1 MNINLSTDSFSGQG
15 EIHQLIC
22 TLDWS
27 KTLLGPPSQWPQ
39 SLRTAVSIILNSR
52 YPMFI
57 WWGEEYINL
66 YNEAYRPI
74 LGTRK
79 HPQFFGQSA
88 KDCWAEVWDV
98 VGLLAESVLH
108 TGQPTWSENLMLI
121 MHRSGYTEETYFT
134 FSYSPITDESGGV
147 GGIFCAVTETT
158 EQIIGERRL
167 QTLREIAT
175 ATTDAKTVEIACQRA
190 IEAIAS
196 NNMDIPFALLYR
208 IQDGKQA
215 YLAGTAGIEPNHP
228 IALSPINLTENSDPW
243 ELNLVNQTG
252 ETLLLEDLNTR
263 FDSLPMGVWD
273 EPPQAAMVIPLT
285 QKPQS
290 QLAGFLILGISP
302 RRAFDDSYRGFFDLI
317 ANQVAIAIANA
328 QAYEA
333 ERQRSEALAELNR
346 AKTAFFSNISHEFRT
361 PLTLILGSL
370 EETLLSPNSLNLDQQ
385 EQLQV
390 AKRNSLRLL
399 KLVNTLLD
407 FSSLEAER
415 FQAVYEPTD
424 LSRFTTELASMFRS
438 AIERAGMQLII
449 DCPPLPELIYIDRE
463 MWEKIVLNLLSNAFK
478 FTFKGKITVSLRW
491 MGDHVQL
498 NVQDTGIGIRS
509 KDIPHVFERFH
520 RVSEAQGRTYEGSGI
535 GLSLVKELVQLHA
548 GTIEI
553 SSIPGEGS
561 CFIVSI
567 PSGCAHL
574 DTDQI
579 CQTTRYNSSPLEA
592 TAYLEEVMSWEN
604 PSCIA
609 PLKPFLSPTSRILL
623 VEDNGDMRNYMQR
636 LLSQH
641 YQVESVHHGLAAL
654 EAIHRQ
660 KPDLVVSDIMM
671 PELDGFELL
680 HTLRRDP
687 RTQEIPI
694 ILLSARAGEE
704 ATIEGLEAGADDY
717 LIKPFSARELLARV
731 HSILELTRLRQEATI
746 REQELN
752 TTKAQVIDILESITD
767 GFFALDHQWR
777 FTYINQASE
786 RLFLKTRGE
795 LLGCNLWE
803 IYPNFLK
810 SIEAQKL
817 HQVMEN
823 QEAEHFETST
833 IHPGFWYEAHVYP
846 YQEGLAVYWRDITE
860 RKQAEVSLRQSEERF
875 RVAQELS
882 LDAFTIL
889 QSVRDETGKI
899 IDFEWTYVNPKAA
912 DVLHQTIE
920 KLIGQRLLEVLPGN
934 KTNSDLFERYVR
946 VVETGEPHDIEL
958 CYQSEGIMGW
968 FRNMCVKIGDGVAI
982 SFSDISDRKLS
993 EAALLQSE
1001 ERLRVALKSAP
1012 ITLFNQDQN
1021 LRYTWI
1027 YNPFLQ
1033 QSVDEIIGRSDF
1045 DLLPQEQ
1052 ASQLVQL
1059 KRQVLETATG
1069 AREEL
1074 CLIIQEQKYYFDLT
1088 IEPLRNTED
1097 EIIGVTCSGVNIS
1110 DHKQVELAL
1119 RQSEALAN
1127 ARAEELRTF
1136 METVPA
1142 AVWVAH
1148 DPQCHE
1154 MTANR
1159 AAHQLVQL
1167 PSGSIVTATPED
1179 GSYPFLFTIQHQGV
1193 DIPLEELPMQIA
1205 GRTGEDVEAEFEFV
1219 FENGEVRYIYGRAV
1233 PLRDEGGKIRGV
1245 IGAFLDISDR
1255 KRAEEELRE
1264 REQRFITLF
1273 HGMEDWV
1280 LVYHLTPDYQPGTF
1294 IEVNQ
1299 QACNKLG
1306 FSREELL
1313 TMSVADIV
1321 GSSWVYPQ
1329 ANIEQLLQQKRLVV
1343 ESVHRTKQGHRIP
1356 VEVSAT
1362 LFTLNGLPTVQA
1374 ICRDITERKQAE
1386 QEREKLLTRERA
1398 AREEAEVANRIKDE
1412 FLAVLSHELRSPL
1425 NPILGWTKL
1434 LQTRKFDAAGTARA
1448 LETIERNAKLQTQL
1462 IEDLLDI
1469 SRILR
1474 GKMALNMEPVN
1485 LISTIQAAL
1494 ETVKLAAEAKGIQVT
1509 FEVIPGEGMG
1519 VIPLRQVLR
1528 SPEALF
1534 PESQS
1539 FINVLGDKTRLQQVM
1554 WNLLSNAIKFTPS
1567 GGVVEVQL
1575 ECREGQAQ
1583 IQVKDTGKGIN
1594 SEFLPFVFDYFRQ
1607 EDSTTTR
1614 KFGGLGLGLAIV
1626 RHLTELH
1633 GGTVS
1638 VDSLGEGQGAVFL
1651 VQLPLMAY
1659 EREQPQSPTIETEEI
1674 DLMGLK
1680 ILVVDDEIDI
1690 RDLVEFILEQA
1701 GAEVRVANSAREALG
1716 LMSEFSPDV
1725 LISDI
1730 GMPEMDGYGLIA
1742 EVRKTSS
1749 IPAIALTAYAGETN
1763 QALALAAGFQVHLAK
1778 PIEPDEL
1785 VLAIINLT
1793 KK

>member
-1 MNINLSTDSFSGQG
+1 MNIHLSKDSFSGQG
-15 EIHQLIC
+15 EIHELIC
-22 TLDWS
+22 SLDWS

-88 KDCWAEVWDV
+88 KECWAEVWDV

-121 MHRSGYTEETYFT
+121 MHRYGYTEETYFT

-147 GGIFCAVTETT
+147 GGIFCTVTETT

-175 ATTDAKTVEIACQRA
+175 ATTDAKTVETACQRA
-190 IEAIAS
+190 IQAIAS

-208 IQDGKQA
+208 IQEGKQA
-215 YLAGTAGIEPNHP
+215 VLAGTAGIEPHDF

-243 ELNLVNQTG
+243 QLNLVNQTG
-252 ETLLLEDLNTR
+252 ETLLLKDLNTR
-263 FDSLPMGVWD
+263 FQTLPQATWD
-273 EPPQAAMVIPLT
+273 EPSQAAMVIPLT
-285 QKPQS
+285 QKSQS
-290 QLAGFLILGISP
+290 HLAEFLILGISP

-317 ANQVAIAIANA
+317 ANHVATAIANA
-328 QAYEA
+328 QAYET
-333 ERQRSEALAELNR
+333 ERQRSEALA
-346 AKTAFFSNISHEFRT
+346 
-361 PLTLILGSL
+361 
-370 EETLLSPNSLNLDQQ
+370 D
-385 EQLQV
+385 
-390 AKRNSLRLL
+390 
-399 KLVNTLLD
+399 
-407 FSSLEAER
+407 
-415 FQAVYEPTD
+415 
-424 LSRFTTELASMFRS
+424 
-438 AIERAGMQLII
+438 
-449 DCPPLPELIYIDRE
+449 
-463 MWEKIVLNLLSNAFK
+463 
-478 FTFKGKITVSLRW
+478 
-491 MGDHVQL
+491 
-498 NVQDTGIGIRS
+498 
-509 KDIPHVFERFH
+509 
-520 RVSEAQGRTYEGSGI
+520 
-535 GLSLVKELVQLHA
+535 
-548 GTIEI
+548 
-553 SSIPGEGS
+553 
-561 CFIVSI
+561 
-567 PSGCAHL
+567 
-574 DTDQI
+574 
-579 CQTTRYNSSPLEA
+579 
-592 TAYLEEVMSWEN
+592 
-604 PSCIA
+604 
-609 PLKPFLSPTSRILL
+609 
-623 VEDNGDMRNYMQR
+623 
-636 LLSQH
+636 
-641 YQVESVHHGLAAL
+641 
-654 EAIHRQ
+654 
-660 KPDLVVSDIMM
+660 
-671 PELDGFELL
+671 
-680 HTLRRDP
+680 
-687 RTQEIPI
+687 
-694 ILLSARAGEE
+694 
-704 ATIEGLEAGADDY
+704 IEGLEARADDY

-731 HSILELTRLRQEATI
+731 HSMLELTRLRQEATI
-746 REQELN
+746 REQELK

-803 IYPNFLK
+803 IYPNFLE

-817 HQVMEN
+817 HEVMEN

-833 IHPGFWYEAHVYP
+833 IHPGFWYEAQVYP

-860 RKQAEVSLRQSEERF
+860 RKQAEVALRLSEERF

-889 QSVRDETGKI
+889 QSVRDETGTI

-912 DVLHQTIE
+912 DILQQTVD
-920 KLIGQRLLEVLPGN
+920 KLIGKRLLEVLPGN

-958 CYQSEGIMGW
+958 SYQSEGIMGW

-1012 ITLFNQDQN
+1012 ITLFNQDKN

-1027 YNPFLQ
+1027 YNPFLK
-1033 QSVDEIIGRSDF
+1033 QSADEIIGRSDF
-1045 DLLPQEQ
+1045 DLLPDEQ

-1059 KRQVLETATG
+1059 KSRVLETATG

-1074 CLIIQEQKYYFDLT
+1074 CLSIEGQKYYFDLT
-1088 IEPLRNTED
+1088 IEPLRNTQD
-1097 EIIGVTCSGVNIS
+1097 EVIGVTCSGVNIS

-1119 RQSEALAN
+1119 RESEGLAN
-1127 ARAEELRTF
+1127 AIAEELRTF

-1148 DPQCHE
+1148 DPQCHD

-1167 PSGSIVTATPED
+1167 PSGGIVTATPED
-1179 GSYPFLFTIQHQGV
+1179 GSYPFSFKIQRQGV
-1193 DIPLEELPMQIA
+1193 DIPPEDLPMQRA

-1233 PLRDEGGKIRGV
+1233 PLRDERGKIRGV

-1273 HGMEDWV
+1273 NGMEDWV
-1280 LVYHLTPDYQPGTF
+1280 LVYHLTPDYRPGRF

-1299 QACNKLG
+1299 QACNRLG

-1313 TMSVADIV
+1313 RMSVADIV

-1329 ANIEQLLQQKRLVV
+1329 ANIEQLLEQKRLVA
-1343 ESVHRTKQGHRIP
+1343 ESVHRTKQGERIP

-1374 ICRDITERKQAE
+1374 ICRDITDRKQAE

-1485 LISTIQAAL
+1485 LIPTIQAAL

-1509 FEVIPGEGMG
+1509 FEVISLG
-1519 VIPLRQVLR
+1519 QVLR
-1528 SPEALF
+1528 SSEALSG
-1534 PESQS
+1534 ESPG
-1539 FINVLGDKTRLQQVM
+1539 FIYVLGDETRLQQVM
-1554 WNLLSNAIKFTPS
+1554 WNLLSNAIKFTPA
-1567 GGVVEVQL
+1567 GGIVEVRL

-1638 VDSLGEGQGAVFL
+1638 VDSLGEGQGSVFL
-1651 VQLPLMAY
+1651 VQLPLMEY
-1659 EREQPQSPTIETEEI
+1659 KKEQPQSPTTDPEEI
-1674 DLMGLK
+1674 DLIGLK
-1680 ILVVDDEIDI
+1680 ILVVDDEVDI

-1701 GAEVRVANSAREALG
+1701 GAQVRVANGAREALA
-1716 LMSEFSPDV
+1716 LMSDFAPDV
-1725 LISDI
+1725 LVSDI

-1763 QALALAAGFQVHLAK
+1763 HALALAAGFQVHLAK

-1785 VLAIINLT
+1785 VLCIINLT